1 MSDCADNAT
10 SVHKSQG
17 SEYPCCILV
26 MLTQFYLLLQR
37 NLLYTGLTR
46 ARRLLVLVG
55 TRKALGI
62 AVHNYKIARRYSHLT
77 ERLVAFR
84 RDPPPLEPAPEAES
98 TAPLLDLINEGLLTA
113 DM

>member
-1 MSDCADNAT
+1 
-10 SVHKSQG
+10 
-17 SEYPCCILV
+17 

-46 ARRLLVLVG
+46 ARKLLVLVG

-62 AVHNYKIARRYSHLT
+62 AVHNDKIARRYSHLT
-77 ERLVAFR
+77 ERLAAFR

-98 TAPLLDLINEGLLTA
+98 TAPLLDLINEGLTA
-113 DM
+113 DL